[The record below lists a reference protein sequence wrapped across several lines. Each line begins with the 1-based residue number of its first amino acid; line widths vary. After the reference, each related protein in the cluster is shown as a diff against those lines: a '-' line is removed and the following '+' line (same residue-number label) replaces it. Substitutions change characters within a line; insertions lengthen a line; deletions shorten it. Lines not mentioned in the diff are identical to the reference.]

1 MAKVYE
7 SDVDADEFIRGFRE
21 EPSGIG
27 ELKKAPVATDKTASD
42 DVSEPIHI
50 KTVPE
55 VHEREVSEITD
66 DEDEAY
72 RRRFLLD
79 PTYMWPQ
86 EKFQPVEIDP
96 EFVQKIRRI
105 ISYEKKRTCTVK
117 AYVNNVLA
125 AHFEQFAA
133 MIEKRL

>member
-1 MAKVYE
+1 MAKVYD
-7 SDVDADEFIRGFRE
+7 SDVDPDEFIRDFRQ

-27 ELKKAPVATDKTASD
+27 GLKKAPMVKDDATSTPI
-42 DVSEPIHI
+42 SELPKG
-50 KTVPE
+50 KTVPNRPKRNVCE
-55 VHEREVSEITD
+55 EID
-66 DEDEAY
+66 DGDEAY

-105 ISYEKKRTCTVK
+105 ISYEKKRPCTVK
-117 AYVNNVLA
+117 AYVWA
-125 AHFEQFAA
+125 GSCCCG
-133 MIEKRL
+133 

>member
-1 MAKVYE
+1 MAKVYD
-7 SDVDADEFIRGFRE
+7 SDVDPDEFIRDFRQ

-27 ELKKAPVATDKTASD
+27 GLKKAPMVKDDATSTPI
-42 DVSEPIHI
+42 SELPKG
-50 KTVPE
+50 KTVPNRPKRNVCE
-55 VHEREVSEITD
+55 EID
-66 DEDEAY
+66 DGDEAY

-105 ISYEKKRTCTVK
+105 ISYEKKRFCTVK

-125 AHFEQFAA
+125 EHFEKYAA
-133 MIEKRL
+133 IIEKRL

>member
-1 MAKVYE
+1 MAKVYD
-7 SDVDADEFIRGFRE
+7 SDVDPDEFIRDFRQ

-27 ELKKAPVATDKTASD
+27 GLKKAPMIKDDATPTPI
-42 DVSEPIHI
+42 SELPKG
-50 KTVPE
+50 KTVPHRPKRNVCE
-55 VHEREVSEITD
+55 EID
-66 DEDEAY
+66 DGDEAY

-105 ISYEKKRTCTVK
+105 ISYEKKRPCTVK

-125 AHFEQFAA
+125 AHFEQYAA
-133 MIEKRL
+133 YIEKRL

>member
-1 MAKVYE
+1 MAKVYD
-7 SDVDADEFIRGFRE
+7 SDVDPDEFIRDFRQ

-27 ELKKAPVATDKTASD
+27 GLKKAPAVKGDVTSTPISEQPKEKIVSNRPKRNVCEEID
-42 DVSEPIHI
+42 DG
-50 KTVPE
+50 
-55 VHEREVSEITD
+55 
-66 DEDEAY
+66 DEAY

-105 ISYEKKRTCTVK
+105 ISYEKKRPCTVK

-125 AHFEQFAA
+125 AHFEQYAA
-133 MIEKRL
+133 YIEKRL

>member
-1 MAKVYE
+1 MAKVYD
-7 SDVDADEFIRGFRE
+7 SDVDPDEFIRDFWQ

-27 ELKKAPVATDKTASD
+27 GLKKAPMIKDDATPTPI
-42 DVSEPIHI
+42 SELPKG
-50 KTVPE
+50 KTVPNRPKRNVCE
-55 VHEREVSEITD
+55 EID
-66 DEDEAY
+66 DGDEAY

-105 ISYEKKRTCTVK
+105 ISYEKKRPCTVK

-125 AHFEQFAA
+125 AHFEQYAA
-133 MIEKRL
+133 YIEKRL

>member
-1 MAKVYE
+1 MAKVYD
-7 SDVDADEFIRGFRE
+7 SDVDPDEFIRDFRQ

-27 ELKKAPVATDKTASD
+27 GLKKAPMIKDDATPTPI
-42 DVSEPIHI
+42 SELPKG
-50 KTVPE
+50 KTVPNRPKRNVCE
-55 VHEREVSEITD
+55 EID
-66 DEDEAY
+66 YGDEAY

-105 ISYEKKRTCTVK
+105 ISYEKKRPCTVK

-125 AHFEQFAA
+125 AHFEQYAA
-133 MIEKRL
+133 YIEKRL

>member
-27 ELKKAPVATDKTASD
+27 DLKKAPVATDKAASD
-42 DVSEPIHI
+42 EVSEPIHI
-50 KTVPE
+50 KTRPE
-55 VHEREVSEITD
+55 LYERRVSEIAD

>member
-27 ELKKAPVATDKTASD
+27 ELKKAPVATDKAASD
-42 DVSEPIHI
+42 DVSEPTQI

-55 VHEREVSEITD
+55 LSERRVPEIAD

-133 MIEKRL
+133 IIEKRL

>member
-1 MAKVYE
+1 MAKVYD
-7 SDVDADEFIRGFRE
+7 SDVDPDEFIRDFRQ

-27 ELKKAPVATDKTASD
+27 GLKKASPSKD
-42 DVSEPIHI
+42 DTSSPPQSEPQKE
-50 KTVPE
+50 KTVSKRTKRNVEE
-55 VHEREVSEITD
+55 VTD

-72 RRRFLLD
+72 RQKFLLA
-79 PTYMWPQ
+79 PTFMWSQ

-105 ISYEKKRTCTVK
+105 ISYEKKRLCTVK

-125 AHFEQFAA
+125 AHFEQYAA
-133 MIEKRL
+133 NIEKRL

>member
-7 SDVDADEFIRGFRE
+7 SDIDADEFIRGFRE

-27 ELKKAPVATDKTASD
+27 DLKKAPVATDKAASD
-42 DVSEPIHI
+42 EVSEPIHI
-50 KTVPE
+50 KTGSKLYERRVPE
-55 VHEREVSEITD
+55 IAD

>member
-21 EPSGIG
+21 EPSGISG
-27 ELKKAPVATDKTASD
+27 LRKTQVATDETASD
-42 DVSEPIHI
+42 KTFVPTQI

-55 VHEREVSEITD
+55 LSERGVAEITD

-72 RRRFLLD
+72 RRRYLLD
-79 PTYMWPQ
+79 STYMWPQ

>member
-1 MAKVYE
+1 MAKVYD
-7 SDVDADEFIRGFRE
+7 SDVDPDEFIRDFRQ

-27 ELKKAPVATDKTASD
+27 GLKKAPMIKDDATPTPI
-42 DVSEPIHI
+42 SELPKE
-50 KTVPE
+50 KTVPNRPKRNVCE
-55 VHEREVSEITD
+55 EID
-66 DEDEAY
+66 DGDEAY

-105 ISYEKKRTCTVK
+105 ISYEKKRPCTVK

-125 AHFEQFAA
+125 AHFEQYAA
-133 MIEKRL
+133 YIEKRL

>member
-1 MAKVYE
+1 MAKVYD
-7 SDVDADEFIRGFRE
+7 SDVDPDEFIRDFRQ

-27 ELKKAPVATDKTASD
+27 ELKKAPMIKDDATPTPI
-42 DVSEPIHI
+42 SELPKG
-50 KTVPE
+50 KTVPNRPKRNVCE
-55 VHEREVSEITD
+55 EID
-66 DEDEAY
+66 DGDEAY

-105 ISYEKKRTCTVK
+105 ISYEKKRPCTVK

-125 AHFEQFAA
+125 AHFEQYAA
-133 MIEKRL
+133 YIEKRL